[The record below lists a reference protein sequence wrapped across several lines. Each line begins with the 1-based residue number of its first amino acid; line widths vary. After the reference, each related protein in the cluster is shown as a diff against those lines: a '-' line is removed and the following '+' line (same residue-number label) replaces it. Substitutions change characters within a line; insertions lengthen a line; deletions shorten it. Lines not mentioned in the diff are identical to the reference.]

1 MIVDT
6 VAGILVRRGMV
17 LVEKRR
23 RDDPSDPG
31 LVVVPGGHVKKGE
44 SLEKALKREMREE
57 LGIKVEKT
65 SLVVKRLY
73 TASNDERQRI
83 HYFHVEKW
91 KGRIRSREAER
102 VYWESRISRLSDV
115 REQKIVGNLLKSHEG
130 RKAESG

>member
-1 MIVDT
+1 MIVDA
-6 VAGILVRRGMV
+6 VAGILVRKGTV

-31 LVVVPGGHVKKGE
+31 LVVIPGGHVRKGE

-57 LGIKVEKT
+57 LGINVEEMRI
-65 SLVVKRLY
+65 VVKRLY
-73 TASNDERQRI
+73 TASDGERQRI

-102 VYWESRISRLSDV
+102 VYWELRISRLSDV
-115 REQKIVGNLLKSHEG
+115 REQKVVGNLLKEYER
-130 RKAESG
+130 RK